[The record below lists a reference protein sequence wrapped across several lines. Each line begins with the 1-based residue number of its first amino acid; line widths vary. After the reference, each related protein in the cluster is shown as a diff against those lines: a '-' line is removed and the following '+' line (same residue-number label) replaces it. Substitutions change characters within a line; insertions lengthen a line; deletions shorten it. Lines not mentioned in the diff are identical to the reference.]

1 MKLRLALESSFV
13 FICWMFQPTLFAKM
27 LKTPALINR
36 FVLFTIRNCIARK
49 FWSKLLVILQGN
61 FYIMLS
67 DGNQPTP

>member
-1 MKLRLALESSFV
+1 
-13 FICWMFQPTLFAKM
+13 MFQPTLFAKM